1 MAKKKT
7 INYLDTFVFPGIPD
21 ILYPVYAITESGKT
35 INFKAIAYPN
45 PRSKKRFTRQ
55 NQLSKRSLQA
65 KIFDA
70 IVNIGYF
77 NPLTVWTEFPIL
89 IQNSIRLPGQDG
101 LFYYLDYYFPD
112 LRLAVELDSEL
123 HDQQKDLIRDSYLA
137 KLGITVW
144 RMSNLNKPQ
153 VQRTEFPKLSA
164 YMRTKG
170 VMPRI
175 LFDFQKDIRDFKN
188 KLI

>member
-77 NPLTVWTEFPIL
+77 NPLTVWTEFPEFFFKTL
-89 IQNSIRLPGQDG
+89 SKSFQNLKRENKTKIKI
-101 LFYYLDYYFPD
+101 Y
-112 LRLAVELDSEL
+112 V
-123 HDQQKDLIRDSYLA
+123 
-137 KLGITVW
+137 KL
-144 RMSNLNKPQ
+144 
-153 VQRTEFPKLSA
+153 
-164 YMRTKG
+164 
-170 VMPRI
+170 
-175 LFDFQKDIRDFKN
+175 
-188 KLI
+188 